1 MRIEKSCEE
10 CLYKKQV
17 HIAENIKDEALRQEY
32 VQRVREILDTRDEN
46 DCSPY
51 IVSKFRKMQEEF
63 GIPGTIFPKE
73 KYNRMMLE
81 LEERIEREI
90 AKSDDPLR
98 TSILFARVGNYI
110 DFGAMNT
117 VDDDVLIK
125 LINGV
130 NTESLEE
137 SVYVDFVSQCA
148 TGRNLLLITDNCGEI
163 VLDKLMVRELKKRF
177 PNLQITVMVRGSDVL
192 NDATMEDAI
201 QSGIDSEAKVITN
214 GTAIAGTVYDKLS
227 KEARDAFD
235 SADII
240 ISKGQ
245 GNYES
250 IQGSPKK
257 VFYLFLCK
265 CDLFINRF
273 NVPKL
278 TGMFVYD

>member
-1 MRIEKSCEE
+1 MRIEKRCEE

-32 VQRVREILDTRDEN
+32 VQRIREILDTRDEN

-137 SVYVDFVSQCA
+137 SVYVDFVSQCV

-192 NDATMEDAI
+192 NDATMEDAV

>member
-17 HIAENIKDEALRQEY
+17 HIAEKIKDEALRQEY

-117 VDDDVLIK
+117 IDDDVLIK
-125 LINGV
+125 LLNSV

-148 TGRNLLLITDNCGEI
+148 ARRNLLLITDNCGEI

-192 NDATMEDAI
+192 NDATMEDAV